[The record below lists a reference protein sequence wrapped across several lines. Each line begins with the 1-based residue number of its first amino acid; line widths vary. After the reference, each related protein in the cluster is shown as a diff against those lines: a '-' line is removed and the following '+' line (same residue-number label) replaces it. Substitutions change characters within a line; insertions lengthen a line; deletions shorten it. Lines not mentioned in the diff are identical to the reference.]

1 MASGTT
7 VGFSPQYNGPSLFR
21 LPLITMI
28 TVKKETERNKQ
39 DKQVTNEVLVRTRT
53 EKNVFPK
60 FRFRQLRILRRS
72 AHNGNMVI
80 EVAR

>member
-28 TVKKETERNKQ
+28 TVKKKSERNKQ
-39 DKQVTNEVLVRTRT
+39 DKQVTNQVLVRPELKKMFSQNFDSDSSGFYEDPLIMATWSL
-53 EKNVFPK
+53 K
-60 FRFRQLRILRRS
+60 
-72 AHNGNMVI
+72 
-80 EVAR
+80 